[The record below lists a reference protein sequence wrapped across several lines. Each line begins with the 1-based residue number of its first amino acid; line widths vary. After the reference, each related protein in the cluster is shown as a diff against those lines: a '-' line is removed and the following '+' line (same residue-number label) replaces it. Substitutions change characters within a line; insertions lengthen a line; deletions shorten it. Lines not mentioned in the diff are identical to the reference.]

1 MRLTLPLIRSLMITK
16 RKYKLINAGGNVMDI
31 SIYLDAVALLIIG
44 VIALFHYEPRRSK
57 VHRYQMFNLCLV
69 LTAGTL
75 ISDMVSLITIGDVS
89 GYPLWVNILVN
100 SIYFICINS
109 CLSIVA
115 AYVFYL
121 LFEYMPEQKCYKIA
135 SKLILSMWIV
145 LTLLV
150 FVNLKTGWY
159 FYFENNAYCRGPLNK
174 LGFIVMGVEVC
185 MLCACYFRNRKVVTP
200 YALNLVK
207 AIPPVVM
214 MLTVLQ
220 FLFPTIVLTGIIAA
234 LVNLI
239 LFICFQSNRV
249 GRDALTELPNRNY
262 FWSDLHR
269 YEEKS
274 KNAHMILIHI
284 RDMKKV
290 NKHFGMKNGDKF
302 LFNVARYL
310 ENLDRKYQVY
320 RYGNTYFTMLGEFE
334 NAQKADELAQKIID
348 RFEKPWELKGKQW
361 IQHIQVVHMEAEPE
375 NVDEKLKVEQLRYM
389 LDLDKGHDENTKI
402 YFDDEKKT
410 AFERKN
416 YVLNEVKKAIEN
428 KSFQLYFQP
437 IYACKEQ
444 KFTTAE
450 VLLRLFA
457 EDGSFISPGEFIPIS
472 EEYNLSDDITWI
484 VLQKSMKFIAK
495 YPDLPIDTI
504 SVNMSVQQMSEEYL
518 KDKVAIAQKN
528 FGPLL
533 YKLRIEITEGQI
545 SRSPKVVRDVMQN
558 ITDQG
563 VFFYLDDFGVGY
575 SNLSRMF
582 EMPFE
587 VIKIDRSLMMIMEN
601 NKTSYEIIKN
611 VVDTFHTAGFKV
623 VAEGLETEHQ
633 VALAKEIGVDRI
645 QGFYYAR
652 PMCEE
657 DFVKFI
663 EEHN

>member
-1 MRLTLPLIRSLMITK
+1 
-16 RKYKLINAGGNVMDI
+16 
-31 SIYLDAVALLIIG
+31 
-44 VIALFHYEPRRSK
+44 
-57 VHRYQMFNLCLV
+57 
-69 LTAGTL
+69 
-75 ISDMVSLITIGDVS
+75 
-89 GYPLWVNILVN
+89 
-100 SIYFICINS
+100 
-109 CLSIVA
+109 
-115 AYVFYL
+115 
-121 LFEYMPEQKCYKIA
+121 
-135 SKLILSMWIV
+135 
-145 LTLLV
+145 
-150 FVNLKTGWY
+150 
-159 FYFENNAYCRGPLNK
+159 
-174 LGFIVMGVEVC
+174 

-200 YALNLVK
+200 YAFHLVK
-207 AIPPVVM
+207 SIPPVVL
-214 MLTVLQ
+214 MLTVVQ
-220 FLFPTIVLTGIIAA
+220 FSFPTIVLTGVVAA

-239 LFICFQSNRV
+239 LFICFQCNRV
-249 GRDALTELPNRNY
+249 GRDALTELQNRGY
-262 FWSDLHR
+262 FWSDLN
-269 YEEKS
+269 YLSEQNKT
-274 KNAHMILIHI
+274 AHMLLIHV
-284 RDMKKV
+284 KKFERV
-290 NKHFGMKNGDKF
+290 NKRFGMSNGDIL
-302 LFNVARYL
+302 LFNIARYL
-310 ENLDRKYQVY
+310 ENVVSGYRVY
-320 RYGNTYFTMLGEFE
+320 RYGNTHLMMLGKFV
-334 NAQKADELAQKIID
+334 D
-348 RFEKPWELKGKQW
+348 FEKSEEVADKIVKRFNEPWIIKGSQW
-361 IQHIQVVHMEAEPE
+361 IQNIQLVHMKIEPDEVNE
-375 NVDEKLKVEQLRYM
+375 NQLVEQLNY
-389 LDLDKGHDENTKI
+389 LLAAEKNAEESTKVFFDE
-402 YFDDEKKT
+402 EVQR

-416 YVLNEVKKAIEN
+416 YVLNEVKKAIEK

-437 IYACKEQ
+437 IYSCKEQ

-518 KDKVAIAQKN
+518 RDKVAIAQKN

-587 VIKIDRSLMMIMEN
+587 VIKLDRSLMMIMEK